1 MGQAPLPS
9 PAGRSLLLRC
19 VRAAG
24 GSAVV
29 LALVCVTGAAA
40 QLALPAALGRTVDT
54 LLGSGSPARW
64 LLVTGLLI
72 ATAAAAEVLSPLV
85 TGAGNARATAW
96 LRRTLA
102 GHLIA
107 LPVPVVRAHPVG
119 DLVARL
125 TGQATAAGTAASAVV
140 LGVTSIVPP
149 IGSLVALLLIDVRL
163 GLACAAGLLV
173 LSLLLR
179 RFVTDASAAARDYQ
193 VVQGRLAA
201 ALAEALGGSRTIAAA
216 GTAGRE
222 IDRILRPL
230 PELSRHG
237 RGTWDA
243 LATAAGRTSLLGPLT
258 QIVVLATGGLLL
270 GAGRITPGDLLA
282 ATQYAALG
290 AGLGAILATLNRLI
304 RVRTAAAR
312 ADELLTVPAT
322 AHGCRTLRPG
332 PGELRFLRVSVRAG
346 DRPVLDGVDLVVPA
360 GRTVAVVGSSGAGKS
375 TLAAVAGRLLDPDEG
390 CVLLDGTPLPALTS
404 ESLRRAIGYGFERP
418 SLFGRTVREAVGL
431 GRPEALV
438 RATTRT
444 AAIDDYLDRLPHG
457 LDTPL
462 RALPRSGGENQ
473 RLGLARAL
481 TAERLLILDDASSS
495 LDTVTEARI
504 MDVLLAPDSG
514 RTRLIVTHRP
524 AVAARADL
532 VAWLSHGRLVRV
544 DSHDRLWAVPDYRAV
559 FGGPA

>member
-1 MGQAPLPS
+1 M
-9 PAGRSLLLRC
+9 
-19 VRAAG
+19 RAAG

-29 LALVCVTGAAA
+29 LAVVCVTGAAA

-54 LLGSGSPARW
+54 LLGAGSPARW
-64 LLVTGLLI
+64 LLLTALLI

-96 LRRTLA
+96 LRRTLTA
-102 GHLIA
+102 HLIA
-107 LPVPVVRAHPVG
+107 LPVPAVRAHPVG

-125 TGQATAAGTAASAVV
+125 TGQATAAGTAAGAVV
-140 LGVTSIVPP
+140 LGVTSVLPP

-163 GLACAAGLLV
+163 GLAFTAGLLV

-179 RFVTDASAAARDYQ
+179 RFVTDASAAAREYQ

-201 ALAEALGGSRTIAAA
+201 ALAEALAGSRTIAAA

-230 PELSRHG
+230 PGLSRHG
-237 RGTWDA
+237 QGTWNA
-243 LATAAGRTSLLGPLT
+243 LATASGRTSLLGPLT

-270 GAGRITPGDLLA
+270 GAGRLSPGDLLA

-290 AGLGAILATLNRLI
+290 AGLGAVLATLNRLI
-304 RVRTAAAR
+304 RVRTAVAR
-312 ADELLTVPAT
+312 AAELLTVPTT
-322 AHGCRTLRPG
+322 AHGDRILAAG
-332 PGELRFLRVSVRAG
+332 QGELRFQGVSVRVA
-346 DRPVLDGVDLVVPA
+346 DRTVLDRIDLTVPA

-390 CVLLDGTPLPALTS
+390 AVLLDGTPLPELTR

-418 SLFGRTVREAVGL
+418 SLFGRTVGEAVGL
-431 GRPEALV
+431 GRPEPVV
-438 RATTRT
+438 RALSRT
-444 AAIDDYLDRLPHG
+444 AAIDDYLARLPAG
-457 LDTPL
+457 LRTPL
-462 RALPRSGGENQ
+462 RELPRSGGENQ

-481 TAERLLILDDASSS
+481 TAERLLVLDDASSS
-495 LDTVTEARI
+495 LDTVTETRVMDALTATDAR
-504 MDVLLAPDSG
+504 

-532 VAWLSHGRLVRV
+532 VAWLSHGRLVRLAP
-544 DSHDRLWAVPDYRAV
+544 HATLGAIPAYRAV
-559 FGGPA
+559 FGSLHAETKPGAEPPAGEAPA